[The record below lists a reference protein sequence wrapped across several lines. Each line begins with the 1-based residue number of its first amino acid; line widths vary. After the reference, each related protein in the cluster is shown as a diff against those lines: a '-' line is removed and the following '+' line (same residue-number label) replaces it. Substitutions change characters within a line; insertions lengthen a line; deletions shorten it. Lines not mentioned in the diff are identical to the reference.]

1 MLSKSSVAATAV
13 ILTLTLPVS
22 AHHSHAQYD
31 VAEYTRV
38 DGIVAEVHWFNPHA
52 WVYLT
57 ATGDDGEPL
66 LWALESASPR
76 QLQRNGITR
85 NVIKVGDSVSARCH
99 QLLDGSNGCLLGYLK
114 TSDGVERLWD

>member
-1 MLSKSSVAATAV
+1 MSKSSVAATAV

-57 ATGDDGEPL
+57 VTGDDGESL
-66 LWALESASPR
+66 MWVLEATGPSG
-76 QLQRNGITR
+76 LQRNGITR
-85 NVIKVGDSVSARCH
+85 DMIKVGDTVSARCH
-99 QLLDGSNGCLLGYLK
+99 QLLDGSSGCLLGYLT